1 MRYKATFLV
10 GMATGYV
17 LGAKAGRERYE
28 QIRETARQFI
38 NDPRVRRA
46 ADETRACAEQVMET
60 SARAAAETARQ
71 AVEKGREV
79 GEIVSEHL
87 PPRLRKRMPKG
98 HATKAQPATA
108 R

>member
-28 QIRETARQFI
+28 QIRATAREFV

-60 SARAAAETARQ
+60 TARAAAETARQ

-79 GEIVSEHL
+79 GEMVSEHL
-87 PPRLRKRMPKG
+87 PPRLRRRAPKG
-98 HATKAQPATA
+98 HVPSAQPAAA